1 VTISWFTVAAQV
13 VNFLILV
20 FLLHRFLYDPIV
32 ETMEKRQATIRTR
45 LKEAESARHA
55 AEAEA
60 EKYRRKQREL
70 DEQQTERLAKLRDEM
85 AAERENRLQE
95 LRNETAELREQW
107 HEALASEQDEFA
119 RELRSQLGREF
130 FRLSR
135 RALADLADAELEMQA
150 AKVFMR
156 HIREQDTD
164 QWRAF
169 VEEIHTKRE
178 PIVVRSAFELSPD
191 LRREITHTLQ
201 GAIEADVDVRFEQE
215 PSLISGL
222 ELQAHSSVAAWQLD
236 DYLDELQAR
245 AQDFVQ
251 GEYGNGE
258 HGNGHQGNTES
269 EGTNESDDAITN

>member
-1 VTISWFTVAAQV
+1 MTISWFTVAAQV

-20 FLLHRFLYDPIV
+20 FLLQRFLYDPIV

-60 EKYRRKQREL
+60 EEYRRKQREL
-70 DEQQTERLAKLRDEM
+70 DEQHQERLAELRDEM
-85 AAERENRLQE
+85 AEEREKRLQE

-107 HEALASEQDEFA
+107 HEALAREQDEFA

-135 RALADLADAELEMQA
+135 HALADLADAELETQA
-150 AKVFMR
+150 AKAFMR
-156 HIREQDTD
+156 HIRDQDTG

-169 VEEIHTKRE
+169 VEEMRTNRK
-178 PIVVRSAFELSPD
+178 PIVVRSAFDLPAD

-201 GAIEADVDVRFEQE
+201 DAIQADADVQFEQE
-215 PSLISGL
+215 SSLIGGL
-222 ELQAHSSVAAWQLD
+222 ELQSHSRVAAWQLD
-236 DYLDELQAR
+236 DYLDELQTR
-245 AQDFVQ
+245 AEDFVQ
-251 GEYGNGE
+251 DKYGNGAYDAGP
-258 HGNGHQGNTES
+258 HGNRES
-269 EGTNESDDAITN
+269 EGTNEADDAITN